1 MFDQRDDREQR
12 LRLAV
17 ILLRAQV
24 RILSDLA
31 KRFRGEYAWIEKAQA
46 HACDV
51 AMIMEETVRK
61 ADLVYDVVL
70 GDSNVSP

>member
-1 MFDQRDDREQR
+1 MFDQRDNRELR
-12 LRLAV
+12 LRLATMR
-17 ILLRAQV
+17 LRAQV
-24 RILSDLA
+24 KILSDLS

-61 ADLVYDVVL
+61 ADLVCDAIL
-70 GDSNVSP
+70 EDS